1 MTGLGITARDAR
13 RGTLAPQHVGS
24 DRVAVWQYLIRAEGG
39 VARADELGRLPR
51 AASEIPCPLSNSQS
65 AGRGG
70 GDQSRSMMSQR
81 AQSASIMQL
90 TLPIGETKPLSSY
103 TSRSA
108 GAALVTLSGRA
119 AGCVVV
125 RSVGDGPFRT
135 ARRRTRHRMRPAL
148 KPR

>member
-1 MTGLGITARDAR
+1 MTGPGVAARDACL
-13 RGTLAPQHVGS
+13 GAFAPQYSGG
-24 DRVAVWQYLIRAEGG
+24 DRVAVRRYLIRAEGG
-39 VARADELGRLPR
+39 VARADELGRLPGR
-51 AASEIPCPLSNSQS
+51 ERDPLPIVELTVS
-65 AGRGG
+65 GPRG